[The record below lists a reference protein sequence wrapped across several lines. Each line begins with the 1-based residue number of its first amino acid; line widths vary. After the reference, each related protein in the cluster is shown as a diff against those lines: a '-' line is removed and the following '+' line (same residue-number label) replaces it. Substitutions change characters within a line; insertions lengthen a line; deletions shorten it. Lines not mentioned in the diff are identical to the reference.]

1 MDDDARHPARRAS
14 VRPGHRARHE
24 EQAEYLERKDVPL
37 EVVVGRSLNLMRL
50 LEDEVS
56 HGAEVHVVRGG
67 LGRRVELWWA
77 Q

>member
-1 MDDDARHPARRAS
+1 MTHATLPAE
-14 VRPGHRARHE
+14 HRFVQVTVLVTE

-37 EVVVGRSLNLMRL
+37 NVVVGRSLNLMRL